1 MPALPP
7 AANPP
12 PQPPSHG
19 AQSCRDQA
27 KDVLPPRRARPLQN
41 APTSAAR
48 PPPLQTI
55 DHLIRK
61 AGYNGAA
68 VLVRCGLKVTR
79 YQSTTCSLW
88 YEDYS
93 KLCCE
98 NGSEAPRRL
107 RGGKQS
113 PLVTVSASQ

>member
-1 MPALPP
+1 MFLHARRLNGSPA
-7 AANPP
+7 
-12 PQPPSHG
+12 
-19 AQSCRDQA
+19 
-27 KDVLPPRRARPLQN
+27 
-41 APTSAAR
+41 SAACLL
-48 PPPLQTI
+48 LQTI

-61 AGYNGAA
+61 AGYNGAT
-68 VLVRCGLKVTR
+68 VVVRSGLKVTR
-79 YQSTTCSLW
+79 YQSTAYSLW

-98 NGSEAPRRL
+98 NSSEAPRRQ

>member
-1 MPALPP
+1 M
-7 AANPP
+7 
-12 PQPPSHG
+12 
-19 AQSCRDQA
+19 
-27 KDVLPPRRARPLQN
+27 
-41 APTSAAR
+41 
-48 PPPLQTI
+48 QTI